1 MAIRERLVNDERDAL
16 TKDVDDLDV
25 AYIESMKKQ
34 GIDEDLLKQFA
45 ELLKEDKQSR

>member
-1 MAIRERLVNDERDAL
+1 MAIRERLVNDERDDL
-16 TKDVDDLDV
+16 TKDIDDLDV